1 LAFCAKCGKEL
12 PPAATFCPACGTPV
26 AGATPAAT
34 GATPSQASPT
44 QTPPMSGIDSITKDQ
59 KAQSYWVNR
68 FIAFIVDA
76 LIVYIP
82 LAILTFIV
90 AVFVA
95 LGGGFSVFGILFGG
109 VISILWSL
117 LFVLYFTFTESM
129 WGASFGKRFF
139 HLKVVSK
146 TGANPT
152 IAEGFIRNLSK
163 IYWLLLLL
171 DVIVGL
177 ALSKGYQQKYSDQF
191 MGTKVVSTQ
200 A

>member
-26 AGATPAAT
+26 AAATPGATSAGQSQT
-34 GATPSQASPT
+34 SQA
-44 QTPPMSGIDSITKDQ
+44 QTAPLSGIDSLTKDQ
-59 KAQSYWVNR
+59 KAQGYWVNR

-76 LIVYIP
+76 LIVFIP
-82 LAILTFIV
+82 LAIITFAV
-90 AVFVA
+90 AIFVA
-95 LGGGFSVFGILFGG
+95 FGGLSPFALFLGGAV
-109 VISILWSL
+109 SILWSL
-117 LFVLYFTFTESM
+117 LFVLYFTVTESM
-129 WGASFGKRFF
+129 WGESFGKRFF

-146 TGANPT
+146 TNANPT
-152 IAEGFIRNLSK
+152 IAEAFIRNLSK

-191 MGTKVVSTQ
+191 MGTKVISTQ
-200 A
+200 P